1 VGGVAEEGDA
11 GGPVPAV
18 AGGEGVDVP
27 RHEGAV
33 GVGDEGAQLSSQS
46 SKWART
52 AALAASVSVSVSVSV
67 KSMPLIHS

>member
-1 VGGVAEEGDA
+1 MCRGTRAPSA
-11 GGPVPAV
+11 SATR
-18 AGGEGVDVP
+18 A
-27 RHEGAV
+27 RR
-33 GVGDEGAQLSSQS
+33 LSSQS